1 MGAEVLSLIAVHGQ
15 AGMGK
20 DTLADYVAKKFNKG
34 KNKEWARGAFAN
46 AVKDVFCDS
55 FGFTKEFVEEWKRK
69 DEKPEGLNVTVRQGL
84 QKIGDGFREI
94 RSDIWIDLALR
105 KPGKLIISDGRYI
118 NEAKKVR
125 EKNGI
130 NILVYRSGFL
140 NDDPNPSEATLKPL
154 LSHCNGL
161 IPDGKIY
168 HGTLVR
174 YPEGLDYYD
183 IFIRNDGDL
192 NDFYKKIDK
201 LVMPYINTK
210 L

>member
-118 NEAKKVR
+118 NEAKKVK

-201 LVMPYINTK
+201 LVIPYINTK